1 MKKTIL
7 LAISGS
13 IAFYKAYELISL
25 FKKEGFRVKVLL
37 SNGLLKFASKMS
49 FEALADEVLCE
60 ENESWKNS
68 NNHITFSKD
77 VDLIL
82 FAPASVNSINKLAHG
97 ITDNLFIQTLIAANK
112 PLIIA
117 PAANT
122 NMYNHFSTQHSLNL
136 LKNNQALIIDPICKI
151 LACKDEGIGALAE
164 IKDIFNIAKRE
175 LLKED
180 FWCKKSVLITGG
192 GTKEKIDDVRCVSN
206 FSSGKMAK
214 AIADAFYFLGAKVTL
229 LSSTHFD
236 VPYEILHFESSLD
249 LKALINQNSD
259 KDYLI
264 MAAAVS
270 DFLPEFKKG
279 KIKKNEHLDGLNLH
293 LSLNEDLLKN
303 CEFKGKKIGFKME
316 FDPENAF
323 ENAKKAL
330 SEKNLDMVCLNIL
343 DERNHFGSNL
353 NEIHFITA
361 GENEKSGLKSKKE
374 LGFLLAKRCE
384 KL

>member
-68 NNHITFSKD
+68 NNHIAFSKD

-82 FAPASVNSINKLAHG
+82 FTPASVNSINKLAHG

-122 NMYNHFSTQHSLNL
+122 NMYHHFSTQNSLNL

-164 IKDIFNIAKRE
+164 IKDIFNITKRE
-175 LLKED
+175 LLKEY

-236 VPYEILHFESSLD
+236 VPYEILHFESSFD
-249 LKALINQNSD
+249 LKELLNKNLN

-270 DFLPEFKKG
+270 DFVPEFKKG
-279 KIKKNEHLDGLNLH
+279 KIKKNEYLNGLTLH

-303 CEFKGKKIGFKME
+303 LEFKGKKIGFKME
-316 FDPENAF
+316 FDTENAF
-323 ENAKKAL
+323 ENAKKSL

-343 DERNHFGSNL
+343 DERNRFGSNL

-361 GENEKSGLKSKKE
+361 NENEKSGLQSKKE

>member
-49 FEALADEVLCE
+49 FEALADEILCE
-60 ENESWKNS
+60 ESESWKNS
-68 NNHITFSKD
+68 NNHIAFSKD
-77 VDLIL
+77 ADLIL
-82 FAPASVNSINKLAHG
+82 FAPASVNSINKLALG
-97 ITDNLFIQTLIAANK
+97 IADNLFIQTLIATNK

-122 NMYNHFSTQHSLNL
+122 NMYHHFSTQNSLAL
-136 LKNNQALIIDPICKI
+136 LKKNQALIIEPISKI

-164 IKDIFNIAKRE
+164 VKDIFNISKRE
-175 LLKED
+175 LLKQS
-180 FWCKKSVLITGG
+180 FWCDKEVVISGG
-192 GTKEKIDDVRCVSN
+192 GTKEKIDNVRCVSN

-229 LSSTHFD
+229 LSSVYFD
-236 VPYEILHFESSLD
+236 TPYPLKSFESSLE
-249 LKALINQNSD
+249 LKELLEQNSN

-270 DFLPEFKKG
+270 DFIPEFKKG
-279 KIKKNEHLDGLNLH
+279 KIKKNEHLEGLNLH
-293 LSLNEDLLKN
+293 LRLNEDLLKN
-303 CEFKGKKIGFKME
+303 LNFKGKKIGFKME
-316 FDPENAF
+316 FDAQNAL
-323 ENAKKAL
+323 ENAKKSL
-330 SEKNLDMVCLNIL
+330 NDKKLDMVCLNIL
-343 DERNHFGSNL
+343 EEENYFGSSK

-361 GENEKSGLKSKKE
+361 NKIEKSGLKSKE
-374 LGFLLAKRCE
+374 DLAFDLASWCE
-384 KL
+384 KI